1 MRQGNVGSATPAG
14 LHASDLRPT
23 DPTDPSGPLF
33 GAVEFDHAGDR
44 ADDYYLLDGYDTAE
58 ADDGRRQGRREQ
70 RDIDNHHGG
79 RQSRTRRR
87 RNRRFVLL
95 FVALFLAVVAVG
107 AYLVVTPIYNYLHP
121 SDYAGPGTGQV
132 LVTVHADDG
141 ASQIGTELHNHHVV
155 ASVRAFTNAAA
166 DNKNSK
172 NIQPGSYR
180 VHRHMS
186 AKSAVQLLLDPTAR
200 VNDDVLVPEGVTT
213 LDVTR
218 ALTAPP
224 CTSKS
229 DTSAQCGPGLSPASV
244 RAALTNVKALGVP
257 TEYTVNGRTPTSVEG
272 FLFPATYLVPDKT
285 TASDV
290 LQQMVN
296 NFAEHARQ
304 TDFTA
309 SAKALHITPYQQLI
323 IASIAQ
329 AEAKYPADY
338 PRVARVILN
347 RLAAH
352 KPLQIDATSVYGAK
366 LKGLDPTKVT
376 YAQLN
381 SPYNTY
387 THLGL
392 PPTPIGNP
400 GIEAM
405 NGAAHPTA
413 AANWVYYVNAD
424 KQGHLGFFASP
435 TEFDKARHK
444 CHVEGWGCAG
454 P

>member
-1 MRQGNVGSATPAG
+1 VRQGNVGSATPAG
-14 LHASDLRPT
+14 LHASDLRE
-23 DPTDPSGPLF
+23 TDPSGSLF
-33 GAVEFDHAGDR
+33 GAVELDHAGDR
-44 ADDYYLLDGYDTAE
+44 GDDYYLLDGYDTAE
-58 ADDGRRQGRREQ
+58 ADDGRRGHRGERATS
-70 RDIDNHHGG
+70 NHHGG
-79 RQSRTRRR
+79 RHSRTRRR

-107 AYLVVTPIYNYLHP
+107 AYLIVTPIYKYLHP
-121 SDYAGPGTGQV
+121 SDYSGAGTGEV

-141 ASQIGTELHNHHVV
+141 ATQIGTELHNHDVV

-166 DNKNSK
+166 DNVKSK

-218 ALTAPP
+218 ALTAAP

-229 DTSAQCGPGLSPASV
+229 DTSTRCGPGLGAAAV
-244 RAALTNVKALGVP
+244 RSALTNVKALGVP
-257 TEYTVNGRTPTSVEG
+257 TEYTVSGRTPASVEG

-309 SAKALHITPYQQLI
+309 SAKSLHITPYQQLI

-329 AEAKYPADY
+329 AEARYVTDY

-352 KPLQIDATSVYGAK
+352 KPLQIDATSAYGAK
-366 LKGLDPTKVT
+366 LKGLDPTKVI
-376 YAQLN
+376 YSQLN

-405 NGAAHPTA
+405 NGAAHPSA
-413 AANWVYYVNAD
+413 GANWVYYVNGD
-424 KQGHLGFFASP
+424 KQGHLAFFASA

>member
-1 MRQGNVGSATPAG
+1 VRQGNLGSATPAG
-14 LHASDLRPT
+14 LHGSDLRES
-23 DPTDPSGPLF
+23 DPSGSLF
-33 GAVEFDHAGDR
+33 NAVEFDHP
-44 ADDYYLLDGYDTAE
+44 DDYYLLDSYDTAE
-58 ADDGRRQGRREQ
+58 ADEGGRRAPRKQ
-70 RDIDNHHGG
+70 RATDTNAPGG
-79 RQSRTRRR
+79 RHARTRRR
-87 RNRRFVLL
+87 RNRRFVAL
-95 FVALFLAVVAVG
+95 FVVLFLVVVAVG
-107 AYLVVTPIYNYLHP
+107 AYLIVTPIYNYLHP
-121 SDYAGPGTGQV
+121 RDYAGPGTGEV
-132 LVTVHADDG
+132 LVTVHTDDG
-141 ASQIGTELHNHHVV
+141 ATQIGTELHNHDVV
-155 ASVRAFTNAAA
+155 ASLRAFTNAAA
-166 DNKNSK
+166 DNDKSK

-180 VHRHMS
+180 MHRHMS
-186 AKSAVQLLLDPTAR
+186 AKSAVRLLLDPTAR

-213 LDVTR
+213 LDITR
-218 ALTAPP
+218 ALTAAP
-224 CTSKS
+224 CTTNS
-229 DTSAQCGPGLSPASV
+229 DASAKCGPGLGAAAV
-244 RAALTNVKALGVP
+244 HNALTNVKALGVP

-272 FLFPATYLVPDKT
+272 FLFPATYLVPDKSS
-285 TASDV
+285 ASDV

-304 TDFTA
+304 SDFTA

-329 AEAKYPADY
+329 AEAKYPVDY
-338 PRVARVILN
+338 PRVARVVLN

-352 KPLQIDATSVYGAK
+352 KPLQIDATSAYGAK

-376 YAQLN
+376 YSRLD

-413 AANWVYYVNAD
+413 GAKWVYYVNGD
-424 KQGHLGFFASP
+424 KAGNLAFFASA
-435 TEFDKARHK
+435 TDFDKARHK

>member
-1 MRQGNVGSATPAG
+1 M
-14 LHASDLRPT
+14 
-23 DPTDPSGPLF
+23 
-33 GAVEFDHAGDR
+33 
-44 ADDYYLLDGYDTAE
+44 
-58 ADDGRRQGRREQ
+58 
-70 RDIDNHHGG
+70 
-79 RQSRTRRR
+79 
-87 RNRRFVLL
+87 
-95 FVALFLAVVAVG
+95 
-107 AYLVVTPIYNYLHP
+107 
-121 SDYAGPGTGQV
+121 
-132 LVTVHADDG
+132 
-141 ASQIGTELHNHHVV
+141 
-155 ASVRAFTNAAA
+155 
-166 DNKNSK
+166 
-172 NIQPGSYR
+172 
-180 VHRHMS
+180 HRHMS
-186 AKSAVQLLLDPTAR
+186 AASAVSLLLDPTAR
-200 VNDDVLVPEGVTT
+200 VNNDVLVPEGVTS

-218 ALTAPP
+218 TLTAAP
-224 CTSKS
+224 CTGSTG
-229 DTSAQCGPGLSPASV
+229 TSAKCGPGLSAAAV

-272 FLFPATYLVPDKT
+272 FLFPATYQVPDKS

-329 AEAKYPADY
+329 AEAKYAADY

-366 LKGLDPTKVT
+366 LKGLDPTKVD
-376 YAQLN
+376 YARLD

-387 THLGL
+387 THAGL

-413 AANWVYYVNAD
+413 GAKWIYYVNGD
-424 KQGHLGFFASP
+424 KNGNLAFFSSA
-435 TEFDKARHK
+435 TEFDKARHT

>member
-1 MRQGNVGSATPAG
+1 VRQGNVGSAAPG
-14 LHASDLRPT
+14 DLREAQL
-23 DPTDPSGPLF
+23 SGGLF
-33 GAVEFDHAGDR
+33 SSVEIEQHP
-44 ADDYYLLDGYDTAE
+44 DDYYLLDSYDTSE
-58 ADDGRRQGRREQ
+58 ADDGGGRGRRP
-70 RDIDNHHGG
+70 RRGG
-79 RQSRTRRR
+79 DDPNSRSGRHSRRRRR
-87 RNRRFVLL
+87 RNRRFVAL
-95 FVALFLAVVAVG
+95 FVVLFLVVAALG
-107 AYLVVTPIYNYLHP
+107 AYLIVKPIYNYLHP
-121 SDYAGPGTGQV
+121 ADYTGSGTGAV
-132 LVTVHADDG
+132 MITVHADDG
-141 ASQIGTELHNHHVV
+141 ATQIGAELHSHDVV
-155 ASVRAFTNAAA
+155 ASVRAFTNAAN
-166 DNKNSK
+166 DNAKSK
-172 NIQPGSYR
+172 NIQPGAYR
-180 VHRHMS
+180 MHRHMS
-186 AKSAVQLLLDPTAR
+186 AASAVSLLLDPTAR
-200 VNDDVLVPEGVTT
+200 VNNDVLVPEGVTS

-218 ALTAPP
+218 TLTAAP
-224 CTSKS
+224 CSGSTGN
-229 DTSAQCGPGLSPASV
+229 SAKCGPGLPAAAV

-257 TEYTVNGRTPTSVEG
+257 TEYTVSGRTPTSVEG
-272 FLFPATYLVPDKT
+272 FLFPATYLVPDKS

-329 AEAKYPADY
+329 AEAKNPADY

-347 RLAAH
+347 RLTAH
-352 KPLQIDATSVYGAK
+352 KPLQVDATSAYAAK
-366 LKGLDPTKVT
+366 LKGLDPTKVI
-376 YAQLN
+376 YSKID

-387 THLGL
+387 THAGL

-405 NGAAHPTA
+405 RGAAHPTA
-413 AANWVYYVNAD
+413 GTKWIYYVNGD
-424 KQGHLGFFASP
+424 KNGDLAFFSSA